1 MTNYEMVE
9 LLRNKANV
17 SYEEAK
23 AALEAANWDLLDAI
37 VLLEREGRVPESGA
51 EFSTKQP
58 KDDKKD
64 EDDGCSRR
72 RDHRAFKQ
80 GMHRFGDFCRRVLHY
95 GNRNDI
101 VASRNG
107 KEIISLPLTAF
118 VILLFPLFWL
128 IVVLMIVGLFLGV
141 RYTLEG
147 SHPSN
152 EKVNEYIHR
161 AENAADRVKHEF
173 QSDGQ
178 EPGGD
183 ASK

>member
-37 VLLEREGRVPESGA
+37 VLLEREGRVPQGGA

-58 KDDKKD
+58 KGDRKD
-64 EDDGCSRR
+64 EEEQRA
-72 RDHRAFKQ
+72 HRGPSAFKQ
-80 GMHRFGDFCRRVLHY
+80 GMHGLGNFFRRMLHY
-95 GNRNDI
+95 GNRNFV
-101 VASRNG
+101 VASKNG
-107 KEIISLPLTAF
+107 KEIVSLPLTAF

-128 IVVLMIVGLFLGV
+128 IVVMMIVSLFFGV

-161 AENAADRVKHEF
+161 AESAADRVKHEF
-173 QSDGQ
+173 QGDGQ

>member
-37 VLLEREGRVPESGA
+37 VLLEREGRVQEGGA

-58 KDDKKD
+58 KDEKKA
-64 EDDGCSRR
+64 EEEKGERR
-72 RDHRAFKQ
+72 ERHAFRN
-80 GMHRFGDFCRRVLHY
+80 GMNRFGDFCRRAINY
-95 GNRNDI
+95 GNRNYV
-101 VASRNG
+101 VASKNS

-128 IVVLMIVGLFLGV
+128 IVIMMIIGLFTGT

-152 EKVNEYIHR
+152 GKVNEYIHR
-161 AENAADRVKHEF
+161 AESAADRVKQEF
-173 QSDGQ
+173 QGDEQG
-178 EPGGD
+178 PGGD